1 MAIRIYG
8 NREIKTLPGEATRPT
23 SARVR
28 EAVFNIWQGK
38 LLDCRWLDLCAGS
51 GAMGA
56 EALCRGAAVVIG
68 VEKSAAACRVVN
80 QNWQKVAKS
89 HQQFQVFNSDVVQWL
104 NQGQINP
111 SESPPFDHIYF
122 DPPYAGGLYEPV
134 LSQLAAYLTVSGE
147 AAVEYSAAH
156 WQPEQLPKDL
166 EIVKEKRYGSTHLV
180 FLRRR

>member
-56 EALCRGAAVVIG
+56 EALCRGAAVVVA
-68 VEKSAAACRVVN
+68 VEKSAAACRVVT
-80 QNWQKVAKS
+80 QNWQKVAKA
-89 HQQFQVFNSDVVQWL
+89 HQQFQVINSDVVRWI
-104 NQGQINP
+104 NQQQADAL
-111 SESPPFDHIYF
+111 ESPSKSQPFDYIYF
-122 DPPYAGGLYEPV
+122 DPPYAEGLYEPV

-147 AAVEYSAAH
+147 AAVKSES
-156 WQPEQLPKDL
+156 
-166 EIVKEKRYGSTHLV
+166 VC
-180 FLRRR
+180 F